1 MQIGVNVAI
10 GKDKG
15 TLGGGSAPAPRGDAL
30 GIPCVEFP
38 FWEVGRP
45 VVVEVGGLAL
55 LVVVFL
61 GTEEEFGSPLVERG
75 DVQGKN

>member
-1 MQIGVNVAI
+1 
-10 GKDKG
+10 
-15 TLGGGSAPAPRGDAL
+15 
-30 GIPCVEFP
+30 
-38 FWEVGRP
+38 